1 LINLE
6 GLMKLDDTFDYIT
19 DRKEIIKLLMKSQ
32 DYGLAIAITSERLG
46 PGPCVISVD
55 SILFEDE
62 VTIVLKPYDANG
74 RMLETSSVKL
84 SEITS
89 VVQLHS
95 NFNNPFYKST
105 QFNAPHFRGDSCQTL
120 AKQHHEN

>member
-6 GLMKLDDTFDYIT
+6 GLMGLDDTFDYIT

-46 PGPCVISVD
+46 PGPWVISVD
-55 SILFEDE
+55 NILFEDE
-62 VTIVLKPYDANG
+62 VIIILKPYDANG
-74 RMLETSSVKL
+74 KILETSSLKL
-84 SEITS
+84 SEITN

-105 QFNAPHFRGDSCQTL
+105 QFNASHFRGDSC
-120 AKQHHEN
+120 